1 MDKKIGIK
9 ILATG
14 RAVPK
19 KKITNFDFEKIVETN
34 DEWIYTRTGIKSRY
48 LCEEESCNS
57 LAVEAARAA
66 LDKSGIDKNQI
77 GIIITAT
84 SSGDYVF
91 PSVSAMIQK
100 ELEIDSNVNCF
111 DLSAACTGFIYALT
125 AAKSMLAFAEKR
137 YALVIGSEQMS
148 RLLDYSDRTTC
159 VLFGD
164 GAGAAI
170 IELSDGEFV
179 QEGVTLGNNEALCM
193 EGIKGTVPE
202 FDEKS
207 SDKFCINDDSID
219 EKNLIDTDD
228 LMYSRITKS
237 GIKMKGQDVYKF
249 AVHAIE
255 DIINRLLE
263 KKNMTMDD
271 IDLVVCHQAN
281 SRIIE
286 SVKKRFKG
294 HGDKFYVN
302 IEKYGNTSAASIPIA
317 LSELDD
323 DNKLKGKRCIIAGFG
338 AGLNY
343 SGILTQL

>member
-1 MDKKIGIK
+1 MDKKLGIK

-19 KKITNFDFEKIVETN
+19 KKLTNFDFEKIVETS

-57 LAVEAARAA
+57 LAVEAAKKA
-66 LDKSGIDKNQI
+66 LEKSGIDKDQI

-125 AAKSMLAFAEKR
+125 AAKSMLAFAEKK

-193 EGIKGTVPE
+193 DGIRGNVPE
-202 FDEKS
+202 FGESNLDGDGL
-207 SDKFCINDDSID
+207 DKGALTENDS
-219 EKNLIDTDD
+219 LVDTGVA
-228 LMYSRITKS
+228 KS
-237 GIKMKGQDVYKF
+237 GIKMKGQDVYRF
-249 AVHAIE
+249 AVTAIN
-255 DIINRLLE
+255 DIINRLLD
-263 KKNMTMDD
+263 KNNMTMDD
-271 IDLVVCHQAN
+271 IDLIVCHQAN
-281 SRIIE
+281 SRIID

-294 HGDKFYVN
+294 HEDKFYLN
-302 IEKYGNTSAASIPIA
+302 IDKYGNTSAASIPIA

-323 DNKLKGKRCIIAGFG
+323 ENKLKGKRCIIAGFG

-343 SGILTQL
+343 SGILAQL

>member
-1 MDKKIGIK
+1 MISETGIK

-19 KKITNFDFEKIVETN
+19 KKLTNFDFEKIVETS

-48 LCEEESCNS
+48 LCEEETCNS
-57 LAVEAARAA
+57 LAVEAARKA
-66 LDKSGIDKNQI
+66 LEKSGIDKDQI

-125 AAKSMLAFAEKR
+125 AAKSMLAFAEKK

-179 QEGVTLGNNEALCM
+179 QEGVTLGNDEALCM
-193 EGIKGTVPE
+193 DGIRGNVPK
-202 FDEKS
+202 FDGSKSDEKS
-207 SDKFCINDDSID
+207 
-219 EKNLIDTDD
+219 ED
-228 LMYSRITKS
+228 LENVKS
-237 GIKMKGQDVYKF
+237 GIKMKGQDVYRF
-249 AVHAIE
+249 AVTAIN
-255 DIINRLLE
+255 DIINRLLD
-263 KKNMTMDD
+263 KNNMTMDD
-271 IDLVVCHQAN
+271 IDLIVCHQAN
-281 SRIIE
+281 SRIID

-294 HGDKFYVN
+294 HEDKFYLN
-302 IEKYGNTSAASIPIA
+302 IDKYGNTSAASIPIA

-323 DNKLKGKRCIIAGFG
+323 ENKLKGKRCIIAGFG

-343 SGILTQL
+343 SGILAKL

>member
-1 MDKKIGIK
+1 MLNELGIK
-9 ILATG
+9 IIATG

-48 LCEEESCNS
+48 LCREESCNS
-57 LAVEAARAA
+57 LAVEAAREA
-66 LDKSGIDKNQI
+66 LNKSGINKDEI

-91 PSVSAMIQK
+91 PSASAMIQK

-125 AAKSMLAFAEKR
+125 AAKSMLAFAEKK

-170 IELSDGEFV
+170 IELNEEMFV
-179 QEGVTLGNNEALCM
+179 QDGVTLGNDEALCM
-193 EGIKGTVPE
+193 GGIKGVIPQE
-202 FDEKS
+202 FSGEILNCKMQTEDGECASSKS
-207 SDKFCINDDSID
+207 S
-219 EKNLIDTDD
+219 
-228 LMYSRITKS
+228 
-237 GIKMKGQDVYKF
+237 IKMKGQDVYKF

-323 DNKLKGKRCIIAGFG
+323 KGELKGKKCIIAGFG

-343 SGILTQL
+343 SGILAQL

>member
-1 MDKKIGIK
+1 MDKELGIK

-19 KKITNFDFEKIVETN
+19 KKLTNFDFEKIVETS
-34 DEWIYTRTGIKSRY
+34 DEWINTRTGIKSRY
-48 LCEEESCNS
+48 LCEEETCNS
-57 LAVEAARAA
+57 LAVEAARKA
-66 LDKSGIDKNQI
+66 LEKSGIDKDQI

-91 PSVSAMIQK
+91 PSVSAMIQR

-125 AAKSMLAFAEKR
+125 AAKSMLAFAEKK

-179 QEGVTLGNNEALCM
+179 QEGVTLGNDEALCM
-193 EGIKGTVPE
+193 EGIKGDVPDVLFE
-202 FDEKS
+202 NELNSGSVKIKEDEEHTS
-207 SDKFCINDDSID
+207 SS
-219 EKNLIDTDD
+219 
-228 LMYSRITKS
+228 SS
-237 GIKMKGQDVYKF
+237 IKMKGQDVYKF
-249 AVHAIE
+249 AVTAIN
-255 DIINRLLE
+255 DIINRLLD

-271 IDLVVCHQAN
+271 IDLIVCHQAN
-281 SRIIE
+281 SRIID

-294 HGDKFYVN
+294 HEDKFYVN
-302 IEKYGNTSAASIPIA
+302 IDKYGNTSAASIPIA